1 MTDTR
6 NFANALENE
15 GSAPVYLLDKKLDE
29 RTSQSAVETTDYVLL
44 EDTDGA
50 FHRIAKNSFN
60 EAVRGALGSLLNNL
74 DKGTNIKSVVGL
86 GSASPVNDLGTVT
99 LANLASLLG
108 AFPTAPVSYKD
119 SDGVVHFNNATES
132 GIWNPYGAV
141 QDSPYPNQIKAA
153 LLFVIKG
160 LWITFQLLVY
170 ETEAFTRERFNE
182 SGSTWSAWTKI

>member
-108 AFPTAPVSYKD
+108 VRKWKYA
-119 SDGVVHFNNATES
+119 DGPS
-132 GIWNPYGAV
+132 GGTNTITTSRVNSTVFLRNDVDGNGEGVAIENTLYGLHYHTMTR
-141 QDSPYPNQIKAA
+141 SGKT
-153 LLFVIKG
+153 
-160 LWITFQLLVY
+160 ITLEPKVPM
-170 ETEAFTRERFNE
+170 
-182 SGSTWSAWTKI
+182 SGKIQYIEL

>member
-50 FHRIAKNSFN
+50 FHKIAKNSFN

-108 AFPTAPVSYKD
+108 GEAPFNLYGSPTWGEQLVITRTSSPHITFIDQLDNNNKAILYYSRESRYNGLVLAMDGVSYKL
-119 SDGVVHFNNATES
+119 NM
-132 GIWNPYGAV
+132 
-141 QDSPYPNQIKAA
+141 
-153 LLFVIKG
+153 
-160 LWITFQLLVY
+160 
-170 ETEAFTRERFNE
+170 
-182 SGSTWSAWTKI
+182 TKL